1 MIGFN
6 IGSQITKYSS
16 GKLTSQKE
24 IYTIKD
30 FQINQLINDF
40 NDRVILSIIQFK
52 HSNILYGA
60 LTKTN
65 YKKYYLSTFDNLS
78 RLIGFIYNIKI
89 NQKETEYFNTDE
101 NYDNENTLFTFKLN
115 NDVYKIPCE
124 YCVCIFLSKIFNSIK
139 KKLENT
145 ILQKYVFSIPDY
157 YTYYQKE
164 SLKNILNS
172 LELKN
177 FFPFI
182 NESTAI
188 TMYYGIS
195 NYNYLNYDKKYI
207 IFIDM
212 GHSKT
217 SFILSQFTKKEF
229 IVKNVVNIPFLGG
242 RDFNKKIFKFCLE
255 EYKNQN
261 ERNLKLNGKNKIK
274 LMEEIEKARKNL
286 TINTEIKITV
296 EAIEENNDF
305 EYIITREKFEELI
318 KEELILFENEF
329 QSFYNNVKQYE
340 IIKIEMGGQLM
351 RTPIL
356 EKIIEQITNK
366 SISKTIALDECHSLG
381 ALYYGIFIF
390 DNKKF
395 EELEIVKSYNLNSI
409 YYSINNSNKNILI
422 SYGENYP
429 KKELIKIDNYI
440 KDKYIINFEIF
451 YEENKY
457 NELGIENN
465 KSLYKYIIDFNNIK
479 QIKDKNINLDY
490 NINESNEILL
500 KVTKSNF
507 TDLGLEIKVI
517 NIFSNKGI
525 VKYYRKLEKYFKEF
539 DTEY

>member
-115 NDVYKIPCE
+115 NDDYKIPCE
-124 YCVCIFLSKIFNSIK
+124 SCVCIFLSKIFNSIK

-195 NYNYLNYDKKYI
+195 NYNNLNYDKKYI

-217 SFILSQFTKKEF
+217 SFI
-229 IVKNVVNIPFLGG
+229 
-242 RDFNKKIFKFCLE
+242 
-255 EYKNQN
+255 YQN
-261 ERNLKLNGKNKIK
+261 LQK
-274 LMEEIEKARKNL
+274 KNL
-286 TINTEIKITV
+286 
-296 EAIEENNDF
+296 
-305 EYIITREKFEELI
+305 L
-318 KEELILFENEF
+318 
-329 QSFYNNVKQYE
+329 
-340 IIKIEMGGQLM
+340 
-351 RTPIL
+351 
-356 EKIIEQITNK
+356 
-366 SISKTIALDECHSLG
+366 
-381 ALYYGIFIF
+381 
-390 DNKKF
+390 
-395 EELEIVKSYNLNSI
+395 
-409 YYSINNSNKNILI
+409 
-422 SYGENYP
+422 
-429 KKELIKIDNYI
+429 
-440 KDKYIINFEIF
+440 
-451 YEENKY
+451 
-457 NELGIENN
+457 
-465 KSLYKYIIDFNNIK
+465 
-479 QIKDKNINLDY
+479 
-490 NINESNEILL
+490 
-500 KVTKSNF
+500 
-507 TDLGLEIKVI
+507 
-517 NIFSNKGI
+517 
-525 VKYYRKLEKYFKEF
+525 
-539 DTEY
+539 